1 MRVTV
6 FGSSS
11 HKTKQRYIDSSFEL
25 GQLLADR
32 KHICVNGGG
41 GGGAMGGVN
50 RGCRSKNGEIVGVIH
65 SQFCVDTDEDKEIKN
80 MIVCKGNDLTERKQ
94 LLLDN
99 GDCLIIM
106 PGGVGTFD
114 EFWDCVSHKSLRMKN
129 LNDKPIAVVNVD
141 GYWDGFVMQ
150 LKRAFDDGLLYG
162 SLESYFYVA
171 NTPAEALDYC
181 EREVSKK
188 ANAKA
193 DIAIP
198 VSETN
203 ASANSRFADRS
214 VKFPADDNK
223 AVSASN
229 STLTSQVIVAVS
241 ALSVGLLV
249 GLSASKL

>member
-11 HKTKQRYIDSSFEL
+11 HKTKQRYIDSSYEL
-25 GQLLADR
+25 GQLLAER
-32 KHICVNGGG
+32 RHICVNGGG

-129 LNDKPIAVVNVD
+129 LDNKPIAVVNVD
-141 GYWDGFVMQ
+141 GYWDGFVLQ

-162 SLESYFYVA
+162 TLESYFYVA

-181 EREVSKK
+181 EKEV
-188 ANAKA
+188 AKNLNNNNVS
-193 DIAIP
+193 IP
-198 VSETN
+198 VNVESST
-203 ASANSRFADRS
+203 SGKSRTSDRN
-214 VKFPADDNK
+214 VKLPADTVVGGGGSKNI
-223 AVSASN
+223 
-229 STLTSQVIVAVS
+229 SQVVVAVS
-241 ALSVGLLV
+241 ALSLGLLV
-249 GLSASKL
+249 GLSFTKL